1 MTTNERPTTLHTRVA
16 RLICCPSGTCC
27 SPDACYA
34 EDRSRSQL
42 VDIHA
47 AAATVIRNLPA
58 LMRDAQEAQRER
70 DSP

>member
-1 MTTNERPTTLHTRVA
+1 MLNERPATLHARVA

-27 SPDACYA
+27 SPSACYA

-42 VDIHA
+42 VDIHTA
-47 AAATVIRNLPA
+47 TATVIRNLPA
-58 LMRDAQEAQRER
+58 LMRDAEEAPHER